1 MLLKVSNVMEIE
13 PHVSTEEPAQQQNP
27 HTPLADVVRD
37 IRLAFNGIG
46 SSVSRGVRMGM
57 KTTTGKRHRGGA
69 SGVGWTVVNNNSE
82 PLFGIDT
89 YPVPDFAFNE
99 QAQPPLQ
106 CDDTDVIGDVA
117 RSGNV
122 DDVPY
127 RPCSSTI
134 SSSSS
139 GSSPVDQEDPREHE
153 GGEQD
158 DDELLSP
165 LPKKPR
171 MLSYFSSDAFVV
183 TTTNVAATVFFATW
197 TAVGVC
203 VLLGTVGSNEHAAI
217 PAAAVPPPSIVPILL
232 PDSCFFRPSPSL
244 SAILKAVVSSLR
256 QFLSPLNRTE

>member
-1 MLLKVSNVMEIE
+1 MLVRVSDVMEIE
-13 PHVSTEEPAQQQNP
+13 PHVEEPTQQQNP

-99 QAQPPLQ
+99 QAQPPRQ
-106 CDDTDVIGDVA
+106 DDVRVIVGDVA
-117 RSGNV
+117 RSGNIA
-122 DDVPY
+122 DVPY

-139 GSSPVDQEDPREHE
+139 GSSPADREDPRERQ
-153 GGEQD
+153 GDGQ

-203 VLLGTVGSNEHAAI
+203 VLLGTVGSKEHAAI
-217 PAAAVPPPSIVPILL
+217 PAAAIPPPSIVPILL
-232 PDSCFFRPSPSL
+232 PESCFFRPSPAL